1 MYLLGISALYHN
13 SSAALFKDDKLL
25 YAIEEERLSRVKFDS
40 VFPVKAIR
48 FCLQEAGI
56 TLKDISKV
64 FYYESPDLKLE
75 RQIEMYQDI
84 TKIPFMALK
93 IKVLAPT
100 EKIKNYFGES
110 IEIEF
115 VKHHISHAANAQ
127 YYIGH
132 NESAHLVADAVGEK
146 NSFWLGEY
154 INGDFKEIDSI
165 EFPHS
170 LGMFYSTFTDYL
182 GFRVNADEYKLMGL
196 AAYGKPKYEDLIL
209 KTINKYKDNLF
220 ELDLNYY
227 NFQNLPGE
235 ENYTDKFRKLFK
247 EIPPVSN
254 KDYKQTH
261 MDLAASVQKVTESI
275 LLEKV
280 KYIRSKTKAKNLC
293 LSGGV
298 ALNCLANMKI
308 EKQNLF
314 ENIFIPPNPGDAGSS
329 IGCVAYH
336 LLKSKAKHEKPT
348 HSFYGQ
354 KGEYI
359 DSFYKDISLKN
370 IDNVTSFIAEQLYN
384 GKVIGLFQGRSEFG
398 PRALGNRSII
408 ANASFKDMKDIL
420 NKKVKKR
427 EGYRPFAPII
437 RIEDLKNY
445 FEANKAIPFMTK
457 TFKVN
462 DDKRDEIPSVV
473 HADGTARVQTINED
487 NKFLYELLSE
497 CQQKY
502 NFSVL
507 INTSFN
513 LSDEPIVNTT
523 LDAYICFLRSD
534 IDYLILDG
542 LILDKNDIPIEEIN
556 NAKRIYKNRTRELN
570 RNSYTF

>member
-56 TLKDISKV
+56 TTKDISKV
-64 FYYESPDLKLE
+64 FYYEDPELKLE

-84 TKIPFMALK
+84 TKIPFMLLK
-93 IKVLAPT
+93 TKLLAPI
-100 EKIKNYFGES
+100 EKIKKYFGEN
-110 IEIEF
+110 IEIAF
-115 VKHHISHAANAQ
+115 VKHHISHAAYAQ
-127 YYIGH
+127 YYLGH
-132 NESAHLVADAVGEK
+132 TESAHLVADAVGER

-154 INGDFKEIDSI
+154 INGNFKEIYSI

-170 LGMFYSTFTDYL
+170 LGMFYSTFSDFL

-196 AAYGKPKYEDLIL
+196 AAYGKPIYEDLVL
-209 KTINKYKDNLF
+209 KTINKYNENFF
-220 ELDLNYY
+220 ELDLDYY
-227 NFQNLPGE
+227 NFQNLPGK
-235 ENYTDKFRKLFK
+235 ENYTDKFNELFK
-247 EIPPVSN
+247 EIPQVSN
-254 KDYKQTH
+254 KDYQQIH
-261 MDLAASVQKVTESI
+261 MDLAASVQKVTELI
-275 LLEKV
+275 LLEKI
-280 KYIRSKTKAKNLC
+280 KYLRSKTKAKNLC

-298 ALNCLANMKI
+298 ALNCLANMKL
-308 EKQNLF
+308 EEQNLF
-314 ENIFIPPNPGDAGSS
+314 DNIFIPPNPGDAGSS

-336 LLKSKAKHEKPT
+336 LLENKTKFAPPT
-348 HSFYGQ
+348 HSFHGQ
-354 KGEYI
+354 EGEYI
-359 DSFYKDISLKN
+359 DSFYKDLSLKN
-370 IDNVTSFIAEQLYN
+370 IDNNTTFIAEQLNN

-437 RIEDLKNY
+437 RIDDLNKY
-445 FEANKAIPFMTK
+445 FQANKEIPFMTK
-457 TFKVN
+457 TFKVKEN
-462 DDKRDEIPSVV
+462 KRDEIPSVV
-473 HADGTARVQTINED
+473 HADGTARVQTINKD

-497 CQQKY
+497 CQQKF

-513 LSDEPIVNTT
+513 LSDEPIVNTI
-523 LDAYICFLRSD
+523 LDAYICFLRCD

-542 LILDKNDIPIEEIN
+542 LIIDKNDIPKQEII